1 MAMPEMDQVKDAAL
15 KYDKPTLAR
24 MAQMGQM
31 SPTIAVMAGMMRDR
45 IVQSEMKPPEPPTVA
60 QEVMQ
65 PMGARMGAIAPQGQP
80 QAGLGAIA
88 PQGQPQAQG
97 IDQIPVPDQM
107 FEPQGMAGGGI
118 VTFSNGGIPLQTR
131 LRLREMMTP
140 QEQAVFDR
148 TGVIPEYLQNRI
160 QEVTPPPQDPRAGNP
175 DLRAP
180 VRMEG
185 GRPVAVLPQAT
196 PSTAEMAVD
205 AMPSANLSGINMQPL
220 ISRAT
225 DLATALRPREMQAV
239 PTVEEASTQT
249 SELLGA
255 SGYNEQALQQIKND
269 IQAQRESMAGD
280 KREAMNLRL
289 IEAGLGIMGGESPY
303 AFANI
308 GKGAAP
314 ALKGLSEDIKDM
326 KKAERDLRLA
336 EQNLL
341 LKQNEAA
348 MGKARI
354 TQGAIDKAQ
363 DRLDRQQETF
373 ERTKIDLTKTLLSGE
388 VQERLA
394 RASFGSKMTD
404 FDKKWNIYTSQAKAR
419 GETPSTEGFGKA
431 FGVDRASLT
440 FKDAMAIAQK
450 DSGLTLA
457 EAETEARRLM
467 RLENASREGGAQG
480 PLSEQDRQA
489 LAWANA
495 NPNDPRSKQIK
506 DYLGSR

>member
-1 MAMPEMDQVKDAAL
+1 MMPEMEQVKDAAL

-60 QEVMQ
+60 EE
-65 PMGARMGAIAPQGQP
+65 IFAPP

-88 PQGQPQAQG
+88 PQGMGQPQQPPQQG
-97 IDQIPVPDQM
+97 LDQIPVPEQM
-107 FEPQGMAGGGI
+107 FQPQGMAGGGI
-118 VTFSNGGIPLQTR
+118 VAFSNGGIPLQTR

-140 QEQAVFDR
+140 QEQAAFDR
-148 TGVIPEYLQNRI
+148 TGVIPEYLLNRV

-180 VRMEG
+180 VVMRG
-185 GRPVAVLPQAT
+185 GRPISIDPSGQEIGTAL

-205 AMPSANLSGINMQPL
+205 AMPSANLAGINMQPL
-220 ISRAT
+220 ISKAT
-225 DLATALRPREMQAV
+225 DLAKALRPDEMPKV
-239 PTVEEASTQT
+239 PTVQEASTRT
-249 SELLGA
+249 SDLLRE
-255 SGYNEQALQQIKND
+255 SGYNEQALQQIRND
-269 IQAQRESMAGD
+269 IKAQRESMAGD

-303 AFANI
+303 AFTNI

-314 ALKGLSEDIKDM
+314 ALKGLSDDIKDM
-326 KKAERDLRLA
+326 KKAERELRLA

-354 TQGAIDKAQ
+354 TQGTIDKAQ

-373 ERTKIDLTKTLLSGE
+373 DRTRADLTKTLLSGE

-394 RASFGSKMTD
+394 RASFSSKMTD

-419 GETPSTEGFGKA
+419 GETPTTEGFGKA

-440 FKDAMAIAQK
+440 FKDALSLALQDK
-450 DSGLTLA
+450 SLTIDEARA
-457 EAETEARRLM
+457 EALKLISQDRQM
-467 RLENASREGGAQG
+467 RGDTSSGM
-480 PLSEQDRQA
+480 SDQDRQA

-495 NPNDPRSKQIK
+495 NPNDPRAKQIK
-506 DYLGSR
+506 EHLGVK

>member
-1 MAMPEMDQVKDAAL
+1 M
-15 KYDKPTLAR
+15 
-24 MAQMGQM
+24 
-31 SPTIAVMAGMMRDR
+31 
-45 IVQSEMKPPEPPTVA
+45 
-60 QEVMQ
+60 
-65 PMGARMGAIAPQGQP
+65 
-80 QAGLGAIA
+80 GLGAIA
-88 PQGQPQAQG
+88 PQGQSQMAQAQG

-118 VTFSNGGIPLQTR
+118 VAFSNGGIPLQAR

-140 QEQAVFDR
+140 QEQAAFDR
-148 TGVIPEYLQNRI
+148 TGVIPEYLLNRV

-205 AMPSANLSGINMQPL
+205 AMPSANLAGIDIPSLVN
-220 ISRAT
+220 RAT
-225 DLATALRPREMQAV
+225 AVTTALRPSEMPKV
-239 PTVEEASTQT
+239 PTVQEASTQT
-249 SELLGA
+249 SDLLRE
-255 SGYNEQALQQIKND
+255 SGYNEEALKQIRDDVK
-269 IQAQRESMAGD
+269 AQRESMAGD

-314 ALKGLSEDIKDM
+314 ALKGLSDDIKDM
-326 KKAERDLRLA
+326 KKAERELRLA

-354 TQGAIDKAQ
+354 TQGTIDKAQ

-373 ERTKIDLTKTLLSGE
+373 DRTRADLTKTLLSGE
-388 VQERLA
+388 MQERLA
-394 RASFGSKMTD
+394 RASFSSKITD
-404 FDKKWNIYTSQAKAR
+404 FDKQWAQYTKDAKAR
-419 GETPSTEGFGKA
+419 KEEPTLDGFRRALEGS
-431 FGVDRASLT
+431 RAVVT
-440 FKDAMAIAQK
+440 
-450 DSGLTLA
+450 
-457 EAETEARRLM
+457 
-467 RLENASREGGAQG
+467 
-480 PLSEQDRQA
+480 DRQA
-489 LAWANA
+489 TQMALEALKNTGFDIST
-495 NPNDPRSKQIK
+495 PEGKQK
-506 DYLGSR
+506 FEEAKRYFLQSSGSSSTSTGPTPPLPSGFVLQQ